1 MKYLLDTNI
10 CAFMF
15 RGKYHVD
22 KAIDRV
28 GLQMCAISEIT
39 AFELMVGAELFWK
52 KTGIDQR
59 EMVKNFISAIMVIP
73 ISDVLEIA
81 AKEKVRLRLAGTP
94 LDDNFDLIIG
104 ATAICYDMIMVTEN
118 YKDFKNLSNIRLE
131 NWIERQ

>member
-1 MKYLLDTNI
+1 
-10 CAFMF
+10 MF

-22 KAIDRV
+22 QAIDRV

-59 EMVKNFISAIMVIP
+59 DMVRKFISSITVIP
-73 ISDVLEIA
+73 ISEVLEIA
-81 AKEKVRLRLAGTP
+81 ANEKVRLRLAGTP
-94 LDDNFDLIIG
+94 LDDNFDLLIG
-104 ATAICYDMIMVTEN
+104 CTAICYDMIMVTEN

-131 NWIERQ
+131 NWIVRQ